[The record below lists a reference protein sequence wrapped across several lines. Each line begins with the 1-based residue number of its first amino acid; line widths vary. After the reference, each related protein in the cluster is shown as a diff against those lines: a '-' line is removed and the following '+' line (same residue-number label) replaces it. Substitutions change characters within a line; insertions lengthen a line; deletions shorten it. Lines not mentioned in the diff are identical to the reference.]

1 MAEYF
6 SKSCVDYGWILPDGT
21 IASGLLMPNVDSH
34 GPMAIKLRI
43 GGWSNAINDGCIR
56 WGLFKDR
63 ETIFVEYRIT
73 VSNELKPERSIALL
87 KKYTGAKI
95 VVKEEDL

>member
-1 MAEYF
+1 MAQYF
-6 SKSCVDYGWILPDGT
+6 SESCVDYGWILPDGT
-21 IASGLLMPNVDSH
+21 IHSGLTMPNVDSH

-43 GGWSNAINDGCIR
+43 GGWLNAINAGSIR

-63 ETIFVEYRIT
+63 DTVFVEYKKD
-73 VSNELKPERSIALL
+73 LKPERSIARL
-87 KKYTGAKI
+87 KMYTGAKI